1 MYQNWKCLYWFLN
14 SGLVCY
20 QRARRQWLYQTRYWS
35 WWFQIQQVCYRT
47 GSGRKKT
54 SIWKPDSMILEV
66 YQSFMAGKKA
76 ELKPSTIPT
85 PSSGVMCNHLLET
98 VFHSSTHRE
107 HIKTQITGYCE
118 SSSLSAKEHQVVKA
132 CTVSS
137 MPRHPQPC
145 VWPPLLPCITQDIT
159 SSID

>member
-66 YQSFMAGKKA
+66 YKSFMAGKKA

-85 PSSGVMCNHLLET
+85 PSSGVMCNHLLKQFFTPLPTENT
-98 VFHSSTHRE
+98 LKPVSC
-107 HIKTQITGYCE
+107 YCE

-132 CTVSS
+132 CTVTS

>member
-54 SIWKPDSMILEV
+54 SIWKPDSMISEV
-66 YQSFMAGKKA
+66 CKSFMAGKKA

-98 VFHSSTHRE
+98 VFHSSIHRE
-107 HIKTQITGYCE
+107 HIKTNKWLLRIKLT
-118 SSSLSAKEHQVVKA
+118 LSKG
-132 CTVSS
+132 
-137 MPRHPQPC
+137 
-145 VWPPLLPCITQDIT
+145 T
-159 SSID
+159 SSCKGLYCQQHAKASPAMRLASLTALHHSRHY